1 MAPVNEDLSQLL
13 GRLAAGIDD
22 VIDAEMS
29 TALEVVGQE
38 RPPRPAIWPRSAC
51 RS

>member
-1 MAPVNEDLSQLL
+1 MAQVNEELSQLL

-29 TALEVVGQE
+29 TALEAVG
-38 RPPRPAIWPRSAC
+38 R
-51 RS
+51 